1 MSDYRFFRIGHK
13 QFGVA
18 IKPFRWLYVHG
29 CSNLRAGGIRIGTLE
44 VIW

>member
-1 MSDYRFFRIGHK
+1 MSDYRFFCIGRK

-29 CSNLRAGGIRIGTLE
+29 YSSLRAGGIRIGTLE
-44 VIW
+44 VVW